1 MLDEWRLHRRHSV
14 GALSGTRL
22 PGGDDTC
29 VKDPGL
35 DPIFNYMDYS
45 DDPCYNQF
53 TADQVVRMKAAWATY
68 RQ

>member
-1 MLDEWRLHRRHSV
+1 MSSRNTPSERYPARGCPV
-14 GALSGTRL
+14 GI
-22 PGGDDTC
+22 DTC

-53 TADQVVRMKAAWATY
+53 TADQTVRMNNAWVTY